1 MTKNDHTIIKT
12 YFDQRTDKAGCRVAC
27 TRQNML
33 PLKEARTDLLEIFST
48 TITFPTTGSL
58 ISNGGV
64 SERFHENPLMSG
76 HVSIETEFA
85 VELPSAVG
93 TSRLLTAMNL

>member
-1 MTKNDHTIIKT
+1 MPNG
-12 YFDQRTDKAGCRVAC
+12 RT
-27 TRQNML
+27 TRSVESRAHDL
-33 PLKEARTDLLEIFST
+33 TCYHRRTDLLEIFSA

-64 SERFHENPLMSG
+64 SERLHKNPLMSG

-85 VELPSAVG
+85 VELPSAVR